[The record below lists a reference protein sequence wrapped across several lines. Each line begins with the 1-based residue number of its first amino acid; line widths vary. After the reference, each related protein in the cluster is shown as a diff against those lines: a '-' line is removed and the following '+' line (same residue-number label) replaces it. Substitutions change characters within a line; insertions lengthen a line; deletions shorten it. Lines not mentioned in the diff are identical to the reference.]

1 MSEFVFKLK
10 ISGEFKRDL
19 SIAGGVMKQSDFV
32 FKLKISD
39 EFKKDLNIARRV
51 FNYIVEHEGEI
62 MISSILRDLSIT
74 MDDYNKAIDLLKRM
88 EYIE

>member
-1 MSEFVFKLK
+1 MSE
-10 ISGEFKRDL
+10 
-19 SIAGGVMKQSDFV
+19 FV

-39 EFKKDLNIARRV
+39 EFKGDLSRARGVKQSDFVFKLKVSDEFKKDLNIAKRV

-62 MISSILRDLSIT
+62 MISNILRDLGIT
-74 MDDYNKAIDLLKRM
+74 MNDYNKAIDLLKRM